1 MYKGLTKILTSI
13 QSTGSGSASKD
24 RLIVILGATATGKS
38 SLALRLAEELDT
50 EIISADSMLVYK
62 RFDIGTAKPS
72 REELRRVKHHFV
84 DILEP
89 DQIFSVA
96 DFQSQASKIISELN
110 RADKI
115 PIVVGG
121 TGLYIQALIEG
132 YEFNDITPDGRLEKS
147 LSSHYKRTG
156 ELVYDA
162 SVIGLDIERQE
173 LYRRINARTQSM
185 FDNGLVDEVKHLLE
199 SGVKRSDQAM
209 LGIGYKETVEY
220 LDGRLTLDE
229 AIEKIG
235 RATRHYAKRQAT
247 WFRRMKY
254 IDWHRAS
261 DD

>member
-1 MYKGLTKILTSI
+1 MFKGLTKILTSI
-13 QSTGSGSASKD
+13 QLLRSGASAKD
-24 RLIVILGATATGKS
+24 KLIVILGATATGKS
-38 SLALRLAEELDT
+38 SLALRLAEEFDT

-62 RFDIGTAKPS
+62 NFNIGTAKPS
-72 REELRRVKHHFV
+72 VEELRRVKHHFV

-89 DQIFSVA
+89 DEIFSVA
-96 DFQSQASKIISELN
+96 EFQSQASEIVSELN
-110 RADKI
+110 RAGKI

-132 YEFNDITPDGRLEKS
+132 YEFSGISLDGRIEKS

-156 ELVYDA
+156 ELVFDA

-173 LYRRINARTQSM
+173 LYRRINARTQAM
-185 FDNGLVDEVKHLLE
+185 FDNGLVDEVRGLLE
-199 SGVKRSDQAM
+199 SGVSRNAQAM
-209 LGIGYKETVEY
+209 LGIGYKETIEY

-229 AIEKIG
+229 AIETIG

-254 IDWHRAS
+254 IDWHRAA
-261 DD
+261 D

>member
-1 MYKGLTKILTSI
+1 MFKGLTKILTSI
-13 QSTGSGSASKD
+13 QLLRSGSSAKD
-24 RLIVILGATATGKS
+24 KLIVILGATATGKS
-38 SLALRLAEELDT
+38 SLALRLAEEFDT

-62 RFDIGTAKPS
+62 NFNIGTAKPS
-72 REELRRVKHHFV
+72 VEELRRVKHHFV

-89 DQIFSVA
+89 DEIFSVA
-96 DFQSQASKIISELN
+96 EFQSQASEIVSELN
-110 RADKI
+110 RAGKI

-132 YEFNDITPDGRLEKS
+132 YEFSGISLDGRIEKS

-156 ELVYDA
+156 ELVFDA

-173 LYRRINARTQSM
+173 LYRRINARTQAM
-185 FDNGLVDEVKHLLE
+185 FDNGLVDEVRGLLE
-199 SGVKRSDQAM
+199 SGVSRNAQAM
-209 LGIGYKETVEY
+209 LGIGYKETIEY

-229 AIEKIG
+229 AIETIG

-254 IDWHRAS
+254 IDWHRAA
-261 DD
+261 D

>member
-1 MYKGLTKILTSI
+1 MLKGLTKIFPSI
-13 QSTGSGSASKD
+13 QLLRSAASPKEK
-24 RLIVILGATATGKS
+24 LIVILGATATGKS
-38 SLALRLAEELDT
+38 SLALRIADELGS

-62 RFDIGTAKPS
+62 NFDIGTAKPS
-72 REELRRVKHHFV
+72 KEELRRVKHHFV

-89 DQIFSVA
+89 DEIFSVA
-96 DFQSQASKIISELN
+96 DFQTQAARIISDLN

-132 YEFNDITPDGRLEKS
+132 YEFNDVGDDGRIEKS
-147 LSSHYKRTG
+147 FVSRYKRTG

-162 SVIGLDIERQE
+162 TVIGLELERQE
-173 LYRRINARTQSM
+173 LYRRINERTRAM
-185 FDNGLVDEVKHLLE
+185 FANGLVDEVKHLIE
-199 SGVKRSDQAM
+199 SGVDRHAQAM
-209 LGIGYKETVEY
+209 LGIGYKETIEY
-220 LDGRLTLDE
+220 LDGRQTLE
-229 AIEKIG
+229 ETIETIS

-254 IDWHRAS
+254 IDWHRAA